1 MELTKYLDE
10 QVETGP
16 LPEFKVSFS
25 NIATVKPATE
35 EKEFL
40 QFLVNIGEE
49 DKPSKNYSKIMALG
63 SHLMDKLILLTVT
76 HDKTM
81 MDVTAARGNGKPF
94 SAISNIQLSPSCF
107 VNR

>member
-10 QVETGP
+10 QVETYRQTTAFMPFYKARLQQKEGP

-25 NIATVKPATE
+25 NIVTVMPATE

-40 QFLVNIGEE
+40 QFLVNIGEG

-76 HDKTM
+76 H
-81 MDVTAARGNGKPF
+81 RG
-94 SAISNIQLSPSCF
+94 Q
-107 VNR
+107 